1 MDMMSV
7 LWQFGVLAA
16 VIIFG
21 IKIGL
26 ASGLA
31 NLSKKLFAGIC
42 IGYGGGVLLCT
53 YIASF
58 FAEQITEAIYSYNT
72 VFYIIMAS
80 IMIIA
85 GLFTI
90 R

>member
-7 LWQFGVLAA
+7 MWQFGVLAA

-31 NLSKKLFAGIC
+31 NLSKKFLHVSVSVMA
-42 IGYGGGVLLCT
+42 V
-53 YIASF
+53 
-58 FAEQITEAIYSYNT
+58 
-72 VFYIIMAS
+72 VFYYVHMLHHSLLNRLLKLFIVII
-80 IMIIA
+80 
-85 GLFTI
+85 LFFI
-90 R
+90 

>member
-7 LWQFGVLAA
+7 MWQFGVLAA

-31 NLSKKLFAGIC
+31 NLSKKLFACIC
-42 IGYGGGVLLCT
+42 VGYGGLVDVLPELYYLGT
-53 YIASF
+53 D
-58 FAEQITEAIYSYNT
+58 TE
-72 VFYIIMAS
+72 
-80 IMIIA
+80 
-85 GLFTI
+85 
-90 R
+90 

>member
-7 LWQFGVLAA
+7 MWQFGVLAA

-31 NLSKKLFAGIC
+31 NLSKKLFACIC
-42 IGYGGGVLLCT
+42 VGYGGGVLYVHMLHHSLLNRLLKLF
-53 YIASF
+53 IVIILF
-58 FAEQITEAIYSYNT
+58 FI
-72 VFYIIMAS
+72 
-80 IMIIA
+80 
-85 GLFTI
+85 
-90 R
+90 

>member
-7 LWQFGVLAA
+7 MWQFGVLAA

-31 NLSKKLFAGIC
+31 NLSKKLFACIC
-42 IGYGGGVLLCT
+42 VGYGGGVYLHMLHHSLLNRLLKLF
-53 YIASF
+53 IVIILF
-58 FAEQITEAIYSYNT
+58 FI
-72 VFYIIMAS
+72 
-80 IMIIA
+80 
-85 GLFTI
+85 
-90 R
+90 